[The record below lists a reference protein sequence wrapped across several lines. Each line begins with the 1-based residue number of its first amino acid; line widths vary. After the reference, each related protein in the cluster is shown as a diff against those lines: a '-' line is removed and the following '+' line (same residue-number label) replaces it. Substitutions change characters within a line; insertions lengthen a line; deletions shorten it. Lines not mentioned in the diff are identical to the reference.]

1 MSTRNSTEEFKGAC
15 LAQQAS
21 HRGSREPFDI
31 GFAELLREILLGHEP
46 AEETLT
52 KREEHL
58 GLLRKFSAVLGT
70 GVVGKQLVH
79 GVEKS

>member
-1 MSTRNSTEEFKGAC
+1 MCTSSSTDEFKCAC
-15 LAQQAS
+15 LAQHAS
-21 HRGSREPFDI
+21 HRGSREPIDV
-31 GFAELLREILLGHEP
+31 GFAELFREILLGHVSV
-46 AEETLT
+46 EEMLT